1 MPSSRFETI
10 PLVLDFVTR
19 MQPKSILDLGIG
31 TGKFGMLFREYLDV
45 WKVDK
50 PYNERV
56 LTLIGVEAFEEY
68 DNPVWEV
75 YDKVYV
81 KNIFDIL
88 DELPPVDL
96 LFLGD
101 VIEHFTKEDG
111 KRLLERLDYKYA
123 IIVTPLKVSSQTEVY
138 NNPYEK
144 HISSW
149 TKDDFPDAQIYLVN
163 NQQVIVYAKGSQT
176 EGNL

>member
-1 MPSSRFETI
+1 MPSSRFEVI
-10 PLVLDFVTR
+10 PMVLRLVTAI
-19 MQPKSILDLGIG
+19 QPKSILDCGIG
-31 TGKFGMLFREYLDV
+31 FGKYGVLFREYLDV

-56 LTLIGVEAFEEY
+56 LTLIGIEAFEEY
-68 DNPVWEV
+68 DNPIWEV
-75 YDKVYV
+75 YDKVYT

-88 DELPPVDL
+88 DELPAVDL

-101 VIEHFTKEDG
+101 VIEHFSKEDG
-111 KRLLERLDYKYA
+111 KRLLDKLDYKYA
-123 IIVTPLKVSSQTEVY
+123 IIVTPLQVSPQLEVY

-149 TKDDFPDAQIYLVN
+149 TKDDFPDAETFLIS
-163 NQQVIVYAKGSQT
+163 NQQVIVYAKSPQT
-176 EGNL
+176 

>member
-1 MPSSRFETI
+1 MPSSRYEVI
-10 PLVLDFVTR
+10 PLVLDIVTG
-19 MQPKSILDLGIG
+19 MQPRSILDVGIG

-50 PYNERV
+50 PYNERI
-56 LTLIGVEAFEEY
+56 LNLIGVEAFEEY
-68 DNPVWEV
+68 DNPIWET

-81 KNIFDIL
+81 KNIFEIL
-88 DELPPVDL
+88 DELPSVDL

-111 KRLLERLDYKYA
+111 KKLLDKLNYKYA
-123 IIVTPLKVSSQTEVY
+123 LIVTPLNVSSQSEVY

-176 EGNL
+176 

>member
-1 MPSSRFETI
+1 MPSSRYEVI
-10 PLVLDFVTR
+10 PTVLDLVVAI
-19 MQPKSILDLGIG
+19 QPKSILDVGIG
-31 TGKFGMLFREYLDV
+31 AGKYGVLFREYLDI

-50 PYNERV
+50 PYNQRV
-56 LTLIGVEAFEEY
+56 VTIYGVEAFEEY
-68 DNPVWEV
+68 DSVIWQV
-75 YDKVYV
+75 YDKVYT

-88 DELPPVDL
+88 DELPSVDL

-111 KRLLERLDYKYA
+111 KKLLEKLDYKYA
-123 IIVTPLKVSSQTEVY
+123 IIVTPVLVTDQSEVY

-149 TKDDFPDAQIYLVN
+149 TPGDFPDSEYYFVN
-163 NQQVIVYAKGSQT
+163 NQQVIVYAKKLQT
-176 EGNL
+176 

>member
-1 MPSSRFETI
+1 MPSSRFEVI
-10 PLVLDFVTR
+10 PIVLQWVTNL
-19 MQPKSILDLGIG
+19 QPKSIIDLGIG
-31 TGKFGMLFREYLDV
+31 FGKYGVLFREYLDV

-56 LTLIGVEAFEEY
+56 LNLIGVEAFAEY
-68 DNPVWEV
+68 DNPIWET

-81 KNIFDIL
+81 KNVLDII
-88 DELPPVDL
+88 DELPEVDL

-111 KRLLERLDYKYA
+111 KRLLEQLKYKYA

-138 NNPYEK
+138 DNPYEK

-149 TKDDFPDAQIYLVN
+149 SKDDFPDAEIYLIN
-163 NQQVIVYAKGSQT
+163 NQQVIVYAKSPQT
-176 EGNL
+176 